1 MVHMGTPR
9 QSKLLAAAFLAL
21 VGLCLSAP
29 GAEANCRNSNGL
41 TYRNGEEWEERGA
54 FIMRCTVYDNGSW
67 KTEVIACVMP
77 GGTGRRIPINQSAIN
92 GNDEWK
98 CQMNAGGMVTL
109 IQVGW
114 RGCTKVIF
122 LKLLKPE
129 TYSQSESYS
138 RDKLF

>member
-1 MVHMGTPR
+1 MTCSAVPQCPTM
-9 QSKLLAAAFLAL
+9 LAAAIILFA
-21 VGLCLSAP
+21 GLCLSTT
-29 GAEANCRNSNGL
+29 GVEGNCRHSNGL

-109 IQVGW
+109 IQVGGVW
-114 RGCTKVIF
+114 V
-122 LKLLKPE
+122 
-129 TYSQSESYS
+129 
-138 RDKLF
+138 

>member
-1 MVHMGTPR
+1 MNLIHFTTI
-9 QSKLLAAAFLAL
+9 LLALATFAALAE
-21 VGLCLSAP
+21 G
-29 GAEANCRNSNGL
+29 NCRHSNGL

-77 GGTGRRIPINQSAIN
+77 NNGRRIPINQSAIN

-109 IQVGW
+109 IQVSG
-114 RGCTKVIF
+114 RLI
-122 LKLLKPE
+122 
-129 TYSQSESYS
+129 
-138 RDKLF
+138 